1 MQDETME
8 KDAISLKAVFSL
20 LAKHWWIILLAGVLC
35 AAILI
40 VCTALFVDIKYQAS
54 VMMYI
59 NTSIGQT
66 SIKLNDLSTA
76 RDLVATYCVILSSRD
91 TLEQVKALKGL
102 PYSCEQLN
110 AMISASAVNNTE
122 IFRVSVTSHNP
133 EEARVIANTVASVLE
148 SEIPSTIKGSSVEII
163 ENAVR
168 PTRPVSRGFAKKGTI
183 GFIAGIVLAA
193 CAVLVLDHLYDT
205 VKNEDWLKDY
215 YGEDIPVLASI
226 PDLNSAKDAY
236 RYGYYARSCAESGAA
251 EHREGDVTDA

>member
-20 LAKHWWIILLAGVLC
+20 LAKRWWIILLAGVLC

-54 VMMYI
+54 VMMYV

-91 TLEQVKALKGL
+91 TL
-102 PYSCEQLN
+102 EQLN

-226 PDLNSAKDAY
+226 PDLNSAKDASG
-236 RYGYYARSCAESGAA
+236 YGYDTTHEVARRAA
-251 EHREGDVTDA
+251 RQNTGRET